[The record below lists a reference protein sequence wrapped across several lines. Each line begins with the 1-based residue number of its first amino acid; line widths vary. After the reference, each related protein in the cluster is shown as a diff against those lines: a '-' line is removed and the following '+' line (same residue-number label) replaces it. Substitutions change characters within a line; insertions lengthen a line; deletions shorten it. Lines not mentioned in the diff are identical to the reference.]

1 MILIV
6 KIIPNASKNSLE
18 GFQEGIL
25 KIKIQASPDKGK
37 ANEALVEFLAETLE
51 VPKRE
56 IRILS
61 GHTSRLKKID
71 IPPEASKKLARL

>member
-1 MILIV
+1 VILIV